1 MKKIFY
7 FAAILFVA
15 LSGACQSEH
24 DNNNEKEEEKEDP
37 IGALPDVK
45 PIAGHIEQKVATDNA
60 FALDVFKA
68 TYADSEE
75 TNVFVSPLSISMA
88 FSMVL
93 NGAVGTTFDEIADVL
108 HAKSYAIDSINE
120 HSRRLRSDL
129 TGVDPSTQ
137 LSIAN
142 SIWYRQDFPVKGAFL
157 EVNRTSYAAEVSDLD
172 FSSPAAVAQIN
183 SWCAKQTN
191 DKIKSILE
199 EIPSE
204 AVMYL
209 INAVYFKGIWASK
222 FDKSNTREQS
232 FYASGG
238 ETNQVQMMRQ
248 TEYFSYASDEYG
260 QYLELPYGNKAFSMV
275 VLLPNENKTT
285 EDIVERLDSDQWNR
299 IAESMYEREVNLSLP
314 RFKVECKYEL
324 HKNILPGLGMSIPFT
339 PSADFSSISDVPLLI
354 SGVIHKTFVEVNEDG
369 TEAAAVTSIGVDAT
383 SAGPDPSINFVVNK
397 PFVFVIRE
405 KSSGVILFI
414 GKIGEIK
421 G

>member
-24 DNNNEKEEEKEDP
+24 DSNNEKGAADEP
-37 IGALPDVK
+37 AGALPDAK

-68 TYADSEE
+68 TYANSEE

-88 FSMVL
+88 FSMAL
-93 NGAVGTTFDEIADVL
+93 NGAAGATFDEIADVL

-120 HSRRLRSDL
+120 HSRLLRSEL

-137 LSIAN
+137 LSVAN
-142 SIWYRQDFPVKGAFL
+142 SIWYRKGFPVKNTFL
-157 EVNRTSYAAEVSDLD
+157 EVNRTSYAAEVSALD
-172 FSSPAAVAQIN
+172 FSLPAAVTQIN

-204 AVMYL
+204 AMMYL

-222 FDKSNTREQS
+222 FDKSSTREKS
-232 FYASGG
+232 FYASDGK
-238 ETNQVQMMRQ
+238 TNQVQMMRQ

-260 QYLELPYGNKAFSMV
+260 QYLELPYGNKAFSMI
-275 VLLPNENKTT
+275 VLLPGENKTT
-285 EDIVERLDSDQWNR
+285 EDIVERLDSDQWYR
-299 IAESMYEREVNLSLP
+299 ISDNMYEREVNLSLP
-314 RFKVECKYEL
+314 RFKVECKYAM
-324 HKNILPGLGMSIPFT
+324 HKKILPALGMSLPFT
-339 PSADFSSISDVPLLI
+339 QFADFSRISDKPLLI
-354 SGVIHKTFVEVNEDG
+354 SGVIHKTFVEVNEEG
-369 TEAAAVTSIGVDAT
+369 TEAAAVTSIGMDAA
-383 SAGPDPSINFVVNK
+383 SAGPDEQIDFVVNK
-397 PFVFVIRE
+397 PFVFVIHE